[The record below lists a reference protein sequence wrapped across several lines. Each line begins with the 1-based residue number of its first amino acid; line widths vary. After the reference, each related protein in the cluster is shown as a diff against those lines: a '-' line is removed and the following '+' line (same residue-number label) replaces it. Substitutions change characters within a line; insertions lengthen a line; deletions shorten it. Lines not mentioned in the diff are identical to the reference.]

1 MGAVA
6 TAAWRGQPF
15 LVATAMLLLHE
26 FDDDHWRIDL
36 TSVRR
41 LASYNR
47 NLVSQ
52 QSRLW
57 AHHFESIGESLHGK

>member
-1 MGAVA
+1 
-6 TAAWRGQPF
+6 
-15 LVATAMLLLHE
+15 MLLLHE